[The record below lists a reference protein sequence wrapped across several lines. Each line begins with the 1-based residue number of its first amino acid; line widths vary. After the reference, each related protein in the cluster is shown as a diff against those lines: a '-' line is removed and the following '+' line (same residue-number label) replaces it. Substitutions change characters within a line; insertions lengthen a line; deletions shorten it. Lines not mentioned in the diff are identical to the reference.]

1 MKIFSHALGIVPVCV
16 AASAAAVSLTGCT
29 HPLTKSL
36 DEYRAAKKRG
46 DYAAAGRYL
55 ADDARIWFGRKEGD
69 GAPLRARG
77 GPYADWDK
85 EFRSTSTRTTPR
97 VEGRTITYES
107 TEINDFYRLTN
118 RTPTPALIT
127 YYFDDTGKI
136 TGMFYRGK
144 DAKPK
149 QPPPPD
155 KYDEFKAWAAKRY
168 PALLDSD
175 EMSIPNNP
183 KRWRALLVEW
193 RADVGLP
200 VIE

>member
-1 MKIFSHALGIVPVCV
+1 MNVSDFIDAHFRHFNAQAVRR
-16 AASAAAVSLTGCT
+16 AAIAYR
-29 HPLTKSL
+29 HHL
-36 DEYRAAKKRG
+36 DEGGFMLLTIAGAMST
-46 DYAAAGRYL
+46 AAAGRYL
-55 ADDARIWFGRKEGD
+55 AADARIWFGRKEGD

-85 EFRSTSTRTTPR
+85 EFRSTSTRTKPR

-118 RTPTPALIT
+118 RTPTAALIT
-127 YYFDDTGKI
+127 YYFDDAGEI

-144 DAKPK
+144 EAKPK
-149 QPPPPD
+149 EPPPPD
-155 KYDEFKAWAAKRY
+155 KYDEFKTWAAKRY
-168 PALLDSD
+168 PGLLESE

-193 RADVGLP
+193 RADVRLP